1 MRDIR
6 LAAGIMRAVAGDKDG
21 NLERTRQLVSKAASQ
36 GAEIILLPEAC
47 LSGYTV
53 REPMDVWAEPVPGP
67 LTQALTGLAREFG
80 LVISAGLVE
89 KGLSGSI
96 HLTQVLTGPDGL
108 VGLYR
113 KTHLGPTEKNLFE
126 PGEILPVFELSGVKF
141 GIQLCYEGHF
151 PEISLT
157 QALGGAEVLL
167 IPHASPR
174 EEPDLKLARWLKY
187 LPARAYDN
195 SLFVAACNLVGD
207 NGRGLTFAGAAL
219 ILGPKGE
226 VLAQTAGRED
236 DLIVAGLC
244 ATDLAAVRQSRMGFF
259 LASRRPKL
267 YQ

>member
-6 LAAGIMRAVAGDKDG
+6 LAAGIMRAVVGDKDG
-21 NLERTRQLVSKAASQ
+21 NLERARQLVSRAASQ
-36 GAEIILLPEAC
+36 GAEMILLPEAC

-89 KGLSGSI
+89 EGLSGSI
-96 HLTQVLTGPDGL
+96 HLTQVLAGPDGL

-113 KTHLGPTEKNLFE
+113 KTHLGPTEKDLFE
-126 PGEILPVFELSGVKF
+126 PGAMLPVFERNGVKF

-157 QALGGAEVLL
+157 QALGGAEILL

-174 EEPDLKLARWLKY
+174 EEPDLKLERWLKY

-236 DLIVAGLC
+236 DLIVASLC
-244 ATDLAAVRQSRMGFF
+244 TRDLAAVRQSRMGFF